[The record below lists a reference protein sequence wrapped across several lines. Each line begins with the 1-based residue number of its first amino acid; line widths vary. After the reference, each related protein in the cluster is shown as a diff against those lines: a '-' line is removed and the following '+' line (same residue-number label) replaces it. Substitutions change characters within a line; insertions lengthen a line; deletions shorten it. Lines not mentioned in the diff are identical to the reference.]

1 MAARPKMQRM
11 DEVSAITIPMT
22 ESRRKVACSM
32 LAAHGAGQLPLS
44 PDEVSHWR
52 AEIDECDAELA
63 QRRDA

>member
-1 MAARPKMQRM
+1 MQQM
-11 DEVSAITIPMT
+11 DEDTAITIRIA

-32 LAAHGAGQLPLS
+32 LAAHGADQLPLS

-63 QRRDA
+63 QLRDA